1 MGTFAKSVNNILAF
15 GLVQHQRDVSIGIV
29 RNLDRNAILR
39 NNERVGKSPHSNSY
53 QFMQVAEWFYILFDD
68 VVCNLQITR

>member
-1 MGTFAKSVNNILAF
+1 MFQLGVVK
-15 GLVQHQRDVSIGIV
+15 
-29 RNLDRNAILR
+29 NLDRNATLR